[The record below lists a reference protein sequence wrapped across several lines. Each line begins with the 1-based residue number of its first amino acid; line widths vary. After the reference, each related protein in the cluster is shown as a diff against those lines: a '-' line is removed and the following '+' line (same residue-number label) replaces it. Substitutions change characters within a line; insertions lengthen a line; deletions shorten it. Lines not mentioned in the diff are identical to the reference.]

1 MRLHYSPASPYVRK
15 VLATAIELG
24 LDGGIALVPTQ
35 VWDPDSDLPSV
46 NPLGKVPALE
56 LDDGGVLYDS
66 PVICEFLAAQ
76 VAQPAL
82 YPPPGPA
89 RWTMLRRAA
98 LADGIL
104 DAAVGRVVEERRR
117 PQEFC
122 YQGWCERLSAAVER
136 ALDVFEAEMA
146 ELPALD
152 YATLTLAVALG
163 YLDFRF
169 AERDWRPGRPALAAW
184 NADFSGRPSLVR
196 TQPKE
201 AG

>member
-1 MRLHYSPASPYVRK
+1 MRLQYSPSSPFGRK

-24 LDGGIALVPTQ
+24 LDEGIELEPTQ
-35 VWDPDSDLPSV
+35 VWDPASAVPDV

-56 LDDGGVLYDS
+56 LDDGSVLYDS
-66 PVICEFLAAQ
+66 PVICEYLAAQ
-76 VAQPAL
+76 VSEPLL

-104 DAAVGRVVEERRR
+104 DAAVGQVMEERRR

-122 YQGWCERLSAAVER
+122 YQGWCDRLAAAVER
-136 ALDVFEAEMA
+136 ALDTFEAEVT

-152 YATLTLAVALG
+152 YAALTLGVALG

-169 AERDWRPGRPALAAW
+169 AARDWRPGRPNLEAW
-184 NADFSGRPSLVR
+184 NTKFARRPSMVR
-196 TQPKE
+196 TIPE
-201 AG
+201 DAG

>member
-1 MRLHYSPASPYVRK
+1 MRLSYSPASPYVRK

-24 LDGGIALVPTQ
+24 LDQRLELKPTQ
-35 VWDPDSDLPSV
+35 VWHPDSDIPSV

-56 LDDGGVLYDS
+56 LDDGSVLYDS
-66 PVICEFLAAQ
+66 PVICEYLDAQ
-76 VAQPAL
+76 VPDPVL

-104 DAAVGRVVEERRR
+104 DAAVGQLVEERRR
-117 PQEFC
+117 PPEFR
-122 YQGWCERLSAAVER
+122 YQGWCDRLSAARNR
-136 ALDVFEAEMA
+136 ALDVFEAEVS
-146 ELPALD
+146 ELPGLD
-152 YATLTLAVALG
+152 YAALTLAVALG

-169 AERDWRPGRPALAAW
+169 AADDWRPARPGLTAW
-184 NADFSGRPSLVR
+184 YADISRRPSLVR
-196 TQPKE
+196 TVPQD